1 MLSRRHI
8 RIKVFQS
15 LYAYFQEDNP
25 DSLSIEKQ
33 LTKSIDRI
41 YELYMYELRLLY
53 ELKLAAEH
61 FIDLAMN
68 KKLPTHSDLDPNRR
82 FVDNQVLRI
91 LTENTDF
98 VAACEKYKVSWAE
111 ERQFTRSLY
120 QELKNSELFK
130 AYMDKPHTSFS
141 EDKSFLR
148 EVYEVFIVHNEDLYN
163 RYEEKNL
170 YWADDLDAAQM
181 MVDKTFKKL
190 KQEEQ
195 GAPVLVRLFKDADDE
210 GFAAKLFRYTLKT
223 SNETQNRIASKAQ
236 NWEMDRIAAIDV
248 ILMKMAVAEFIHF
261 ETVPLKVTMN
271 EYIELSKGY
280 STPKSSLFINGIL
293 DRILTNLKDEGLI
306 KKIGRGLLET

>member
-25 DSLSIEKQ
+25 DSVAVEKQ
-33 LTKSIDRI
+33 LNKSIDRI

-61 FIDLAMN
+61 FIDLALN

-82 FVDNQVLRI
+82 FVDNQVLKI
-91 LTENTDF
+91 FFEDDGF
-98 VAACEKYKVSWAE
+98 IAACEKYNVSWSE
-111 ERQFTRSLY
+111 ERHFTRSLY
-120 QELKNSELFK
+120 QELKNSDLFK
-130 AYMDKPHTSFS
+130 AYMDKPNTSFS
-141 EDKSFLR
+141 EDKAFLR

-163 RYEEKNL
+163 LYEEKNL

-190 KQEEQ
+190 KL
-195 GAPVLVRLFKDADDE
+195 ADLRSPALVKLFKDADDE
-210 GFAAKLFRYTLKT
+210 TFASKLFRYTLKT
-223 SNETQNRIASKAQ
+223 SAETQNRIATKAQ

-261 ETVPLKVTMN
+261 ETIPLKVSMN

-293 DRILTNLKDEGLI
+293 DRILNNLKEEGKI